1 MSVREII
8 EEALREGRSKL
19 HEHEAMAVL
28 REYGLPVP
36 EVALARS
43 RDEAVEAAAR
53 IGFPVVLKIVSPS
66 IVHKSD
72 VGGVVLG
79 LETEEQVA
87 EAYDRI
93 LANVEKHAP
102 GAEVVG
108 VLVQRM
114 VPKGLEV
121 IVGATRDPI
130 FDAVVMFGLGGIFVE
145 VLRDVSFRVTPVSR
159 EEAYEML
166 GEIKAS
172 RLLDGYR
179 GMPPRDKEALA
190 DIIVKVSR
198 LMDEVKEIK
207 ELDMNP
213 IMSYEKGAAVADARI
228 IVGGRS

>member
-1 MSVREII
+1 MSVDRII
-8 EEALREGRSKL
+8 ERAVSEGRRKL

-28 REYGLPVP
+28 REDGLPGP
-36 EVALARS
+36 EGALAKS
-43 RDEAVEAAAR
+43 PEDAVEAARR

-87 EAYDRI
+87 EAYTRI
-93 LANVEKHAP
+93 LSSVEKHVP
-102 GAEVVG
+102 DAEIVG
-108 VLVQRM
+108 VLVQKM

-145 VLRDVSFRVTPVSR
+145 VLKDVSFRVTPVSR

-166 GEIKAS
+166 SEIKAS

-179 GMPPRDKEALA
+179 GMPPRDKEALV

-198 LMDEVKEIK
+198 LMDEVKEIR

-213 IMSYEKGAAVADARI
+213 VMSYDKGAAVADARI